1 MATLN
6 TRLAKQKAAKEAYFA
21 WEGKDKTGKL
31 VRGEMRAVS
40 ETVVNSMLRRQGILV
55 LKLKKRSTA
64 GGKSIQQKDIAV
76 FTRQLATMT
85 KAVDLLVQ
93 QGAVLKNT
101 SDVYETPP
109 WGNVDQPAFFNRVIE
124 IGFLGEPE
132 ELLSIL
138 LSTENQ
144 LGRVRTVHWGP
155 RVMDIDLL
163 AFGSEVILGQRL
175 TVPHPLLRDRA
186 FVLVPWAEI
195 APDFIVPN
203 INQTVQELLEQLPA
217 PERAAIQR
225 LPRS

>member
-1 MATLN
+1 MEN
-6 TRLAKQKAAKEAYFA
+6 
-21 WEGKDKTGKL
+21 
-31 VRGEMRAVS
+31 
-40 ETVVNSMLRRQGILV
+40 GIFLG
-55 LKLKKRSTA
+55 LGSNLGDR
-64 GGKSIQQKDIAV
+64 
-76 FTRQLATMT
+76 LATMT

-155 RVMDIDLL
+155 RVIDIDLL